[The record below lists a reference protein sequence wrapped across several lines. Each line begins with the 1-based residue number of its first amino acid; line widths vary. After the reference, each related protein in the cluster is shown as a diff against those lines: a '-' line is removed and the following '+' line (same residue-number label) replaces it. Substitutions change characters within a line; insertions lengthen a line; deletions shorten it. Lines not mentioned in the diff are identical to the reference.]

1 MKVIEKKL
9 NSHGFQYGWR
19 SYLDDLVRNDLVESD
34 RDWLITLYR
43 NNQHQEIEQWY
54 LSGAF
59 VLLRLG

>member
-9 NSHGFQYGWR
+9 NLHGFQYGWR

-54 LSGAF
+54 LSGA
-59 VLLRLG
+59 LGLSIWN

>member
-9 NSHGFQYGWR
+9 NLHGLQYGWR
-19 SYLDDLVRNDLVESD
+19 SYLDDLVRNDLIETD

-54 LSGAF
+54 LFGAF
-59 VLLRLG
+59 SLLVWN